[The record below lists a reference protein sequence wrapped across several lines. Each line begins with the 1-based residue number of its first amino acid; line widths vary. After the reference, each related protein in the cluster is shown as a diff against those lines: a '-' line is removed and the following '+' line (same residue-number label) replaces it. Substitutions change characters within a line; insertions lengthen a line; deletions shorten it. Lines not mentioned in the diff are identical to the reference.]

1 MMELETSAE
10 SGPSVAL
17 LEDQRVLRESL
28 AALLRARGVPVRGA
42 CGSADQ
48 FRMMVEAGRPDV
60 AVLDV
65 HGSTLQDERWEV
77 VQFLRQ
83 WYPEVKVLVLA
94 TSKDPADVERCH
106 REGLSGFLWK
116 HAVGSDQL
124 VEAIHRVA
132 GGERLF
138 PLTEELRI
146 GEEPQQQLPPVLR
159 GLTAR
164 ELDVLRHVAA
174 GHDNLKIAACL
185 GITERTARA
194 HVSNLYRKLGPEN
207 RAQLALLARRLGV
220 RPASE

>member
-1 MMELETSAE
+1 MEVETSAD

-28 AALLRARGVPVRGA
+28 AALLKARGVPVRGA
-42 CGSADQ
+42 CGHPDQ
-48 FRMMVEAGRPDV
+48 FRMMVESVRPDV
-60 AVLDV
+60 ALLDV
-65 HGSTLQDERWEV
+65 RGTSPDEERWEIV
-77 VQFLRQ
+77 TFLRQ

-94 TSKDPADVERCH
+94 NSRDPSDVERCH
-106 REGLSGFLWK
+106 REGLAGYLWK

-138 PLTEELRI
+138 PLTEDLRI
-146 GEEPQQQLPPVLR
+146 GEEPQPQLSPVLR
-159 GLTAR
+159 GLTGR

-220 RPASE
+220 RPAGE